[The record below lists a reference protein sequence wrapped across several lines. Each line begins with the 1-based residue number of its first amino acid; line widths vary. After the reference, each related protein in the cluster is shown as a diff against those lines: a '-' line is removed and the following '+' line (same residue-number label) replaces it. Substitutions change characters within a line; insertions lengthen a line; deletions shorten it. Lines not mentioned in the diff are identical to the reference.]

1 MGPEP
6 ESKKGKA
13 KMDNATATAINRL
26 AEMDAAREAAF
37 QAPIDEDYESENPF
51 STSPEWDVYDA
62 AQERA
67 ARAVLDWAAGRWGI
81 HNIVDAYR
89 VIYNSRRWLDRHL
102 QA

>member
-1 MGPEP
+1 
-6 ESKKGKA
+6 
-13 KMDNATATAINRL
+13 MDDTTANAINRL

-37 QAPIDEDYESENPF
+37 RAPIDEDYESENIF

-62 AQERA
+62 AQESA

-81 HNIVDAYR
+81 NNLADAYR

-102 QA
+102 KA